1 MDGGVGRRMEGG
13 GWMEEGGGF
22 VSRPAGRGGGVC
34 GGKMPKIPTPRL
46 W

>member
-1 MDGGVGRRMEGG
+1 
-13 GWMEEGGGF
+13 MEEGGF

-46 W
+46 WQLVGHASSI